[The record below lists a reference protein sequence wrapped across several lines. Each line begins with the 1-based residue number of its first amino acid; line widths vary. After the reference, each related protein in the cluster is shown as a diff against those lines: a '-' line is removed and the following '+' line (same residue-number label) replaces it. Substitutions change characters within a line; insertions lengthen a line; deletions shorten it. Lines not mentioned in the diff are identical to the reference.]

1 MHQMLDKEGI
11 RDAADIIVVA
21 EELGIPISY
30 NRRKP
35 MILCPCHDDH
45 NFGSCYIDPKKKT
58 FHCYSCGAK
67 GDVFSLAQHSLNVSF
82 YEAEKFVAETCG
94 GTKQFR
100 ITEGQ
105 EEKEKREISRK
116 LIPQADMDFIGL
128 HSSPVY
134 VTTNFQWSINDIP
147 EEDRENTSQVRDKY
161 GYLEGYRIQRC
172 VVQNPLFAL
181 YRDDEDAYHELI
193 DDFCKRKI
201 DALNDAVA
209 AFKFGSASPYVQ
221 EAVDSTLKYVSVD
234 EMVTTLVELIKKA
247 QEISVAYGN
256 GAAAKQVVSPD
267 VERISVIVNNIWMQ
281 NEKAPF

>member
-67 GDVFSLAQHSLNVSF
+67 GDVFSLAQHALNVSF

-94 GTKQFR
+94 GVKQFR
-100 ITEGQ
+100 ITEQ
-105 EEKEKREISRK
+105 KEEKEKRELSRK
-116 LIPQADMDFIGL
+116 LIPQPDMDFIGL

-134 VTTNFQWSINDIP
+134 VTTNFQWNLSDIP
-147 EEDRENTSQVRDKY
+147 EEDREDVFQVRDKD
-161 GYLEGYRIQRC
+161 GYLDGYRIQRC
-172 VVQNPLFAL
+172 VMSNPLFAL
-181 YRDDEDAYHELI
+181 YKEDEEAYHELI
-193 DDFCKRKI
+193 DDFCQRKI
-201 DALNDAVA
+201 DALNDAIA
-209 AFKFGSASPYVQ
+209 AFKFGSLNPRVQ
-221 EAVDSTLKYVSVD
+221 EAVDSVLTFVSVD
-234 EMVTTLVELIKKA
+234 EMVETFVDLIKKA

-267 VERISVIVNNIWMQ
+267 VERISVIVNNIWLQ